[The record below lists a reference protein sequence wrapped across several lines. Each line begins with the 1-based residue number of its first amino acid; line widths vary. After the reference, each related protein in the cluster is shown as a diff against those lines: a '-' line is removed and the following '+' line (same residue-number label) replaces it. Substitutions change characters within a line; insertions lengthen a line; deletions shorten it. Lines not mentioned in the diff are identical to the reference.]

1 MRQKGIHISI
11 PGNRQFHLQA
21 NIHAPV
27 DIVFNAWTDAMVIK
41 QWWGPYRFTNPVCR
55 VNARTGGRL
64 HIEMTAPDGIV
75 FPMNGIFHEVLPFTK
90 LVFTTTAFE
99 DQDGNELLEYL
110 HTVIFEE
117 INESITRV
125 SMQSEIMRFVPEI
138 NCVMDGIREGWVQ
151 SFEKLDK
158 LLRSF

>member
-1 MRQKGIHISI
+1 MQQGIHINI
-11 PGNRQFHLQA
+11 MGNSLFNLNA
-21 NIHAPV
+21 AIHAPV
-27 DIVFNAWTDAMVIK
+27 DVVFRAWTDAAVVK
-41 QWWGPYRFTNPVCR
+41 QWWGPYRFTNPVCLI
-55 VNARTGGRL
+55 NARTGGRI

-75 FPMNGIFHEVLPFTK
+75 FPMNGIFHEVRPFTK
-90 LVFTTTAFE
+90 LVFTTMAFE
-99 DQDGNELLEYL
+99 DHDGNELLEYL
-110 HTVIFEE
+110 HTVSFEE
-117 INESITRV
+117 MNKFMTRV